1 MFLFFN
7 DREEDFGYMMEGYKN
22 GTITEERNG
31 DPFAKKN
38 FLTVAN
44 AFYLA
49 TKGGGSFFGKVGS
62 FEPDY
67 EFDAVVLDDA
77 TLADFVERPV
87 QDRFQR
93 ILWLHT
99 ADTVTAKFIQG
110 TCVYQA

>member
-1 MFLFFN
+1 MPSRPASCAGALQSGMAN
-7 DREEDFGYMMEGYKN
+7 
-22 GTITEERNG
+22 
-31 DPFAKKN
+31 PFAKKN

-77 TLADFVERPV
+77 ALADFVERPV

-93 ILWLHT
+93 ILWLYT